1 MILFSSKFVKFFN
14 QVDNKSVGI
23 VGGKNASLGE
33 MYSKLSKKGINVPYG
48 FATTAYGYNYFLKMS
63 GIKKEMQQILKG
75 LDTHNVRDLAKRG
88 KAIRQII
95 LNAPFPELLEK
106 DILKAY
112 KALESLYGNDFAVA
126 VRSSATAEDLPDASF
141 AGQQET
147 YLNITG
153 EHDLLDASKKCMAS
167 LFTNRAISYRVDKK
181 FDHFNIALSIGVQK
195 MVRSDIGTSGVMFT
209 IDTESGFRDVVLINA
224 IYGLGEYIVQGRVTP
239 DEYYVFKKTNTI
251 ISKSIGTKKE
261 KLVYAT
267 GGNKPTKNAKV
278 TPEDQKKIVLSD
290 NEILKLAEWGMM
302 IEKHYH
308 KPMDIE
314 WAKDGKDGKLYIVQ
328 ARPETV
334 HSQKNPNVLEE
345 FILDKT
351 GKVKVIVEGKSVGS
365 KIGQGKVDII
375 KDVEQIS
382 KFQDGS
388 VLVTEM
394 TDPDWEP
401 IMKKAAAIVTNS
413 GGRTCHAAIVSR
425 ELGIPCV
432 VGTVNGTEKIK
443 NKQEITV
450 SCAEGETGYVYKG
463 IVPYEIKKTNL
474 KRLKKL
480 KTKIMIN
487 LGEPDSAFTTSFIP
501 NDGIGLARE
510 EFIINNYIRI
520 HPLALIELDEMAKKG
535 KRGKKGKMGG
545 VKISASDIKKI
556 EELTV
561 GYATKKDFYV
571 EKLAEGIAK
580 IGAAF
585 YPKDVIVRFS
595 DFKSNEYANLIG
607 GKYFEPKENN
617 PMIGWR
623 GASRYYD
630 PKFRPAFDLECF
642 AIRKVR
648 EEMKLKNVKVM
659 VPFCRTIDEGLKVLE
674 ILAQNKL
681 YGKCYIEYLK
691 KNKNKIPKSFT
702 DDPDLIGTPSFLK
715 RLLHYGSTAPRLR
728 GLWSHQLKDKLMDI
742 YVMCEVPSDVIL
754 AEEFATIFDGF
765 SIGSNDLTQLTL
777 GVDRD
782 SQIVSHV
789 YDERNRAV
797 KELIKD
803 VIAVCKK
810 CKTKI
815 GICGQAPSDFPDFA
829 KFLVEQKIDSI
840 SLTSDTVLK
849 LRLMLGK
856 KGK

>member
-1 MILFSSKFVKFFN
+1 MILFSSKFIKFFN
-14 QVDNKSVGI
+14 QVDNKDVGI

-33 MYSKLSKKGINVPYG
+33 MYTKLSRKGINVPYG
-48 FATTAYGYNYFLKMS
+48 FATTAYAYNYFLKMA
-63 GIKKEMQQILKG
+63 GIKKEIQQILKG
-75 LDTHNVRDLAKRG
+75 LNTHNIRDLAKRG
-88 KAIRQII
+88 KAVRQTI
-95 LNAPFPELLEK
+95 LNAPFPEVLEK

-112 KALESLYGNDFAVA
+112 KSLESLYGNDFAVA

-181 FDHFNIALSIGVQK
+181 FDHFNIVLSIGVQK
-195 MVRSDIGTSGVMFT
+195 MVRADVGTSGVMFT
-209 IDTESGFRDVVLINA
+209 IDTESGFKDVVLINA

-251 ISKSIGTKKE
+251 ISKNIGTKKE

-267 GGNKPTKNAKV
+267 GGNKPTKNAMV

-290 NEILKLAEWGMM
+290 KEILKLAEWGMM

-345 FILDKT
+345 FILEKT
-351 GKVKVIVEGKSVGS
+351 NKSKVIVEGKSVGA

-450 SCAEGETGYVYKG
+450 SCAEGETGYIYKG
-463 IVPYEIKKTNL
+463 IIPYKLKKTNL
-474 KRLKKL
+474 KKLKKL

-520 HPLALIELDEMAKKG
+520 HPLALIELDKKG
-535 KRGKKGKMGG
+535 KKAGR
-545 VKISASDIKKI
+545 VKISVSDKKKI
-556 EELTV
+556 EELTF
-561 GYATKKDFYV
+561 GYKTKKDFYV

-630 PKFRPAFDLECF
+630 PKFRPAFDLECL

-702 DDPDLIGTPSFLK
+702 DNPDLMKPAFLRRK
-715 RLLHYGSTAPRLR
+715 K
-728 GLWSHQLKDKLMDI
+728 LKLEKNDLMDI

-789 YDERNRAV
+789 YDERNKAV

-829 KFLVEQKIDSI
+829 KFLIEQKIDSI

-849 LRLMLGK
+849 LRMELGRK
-856 KGK
+856 KR